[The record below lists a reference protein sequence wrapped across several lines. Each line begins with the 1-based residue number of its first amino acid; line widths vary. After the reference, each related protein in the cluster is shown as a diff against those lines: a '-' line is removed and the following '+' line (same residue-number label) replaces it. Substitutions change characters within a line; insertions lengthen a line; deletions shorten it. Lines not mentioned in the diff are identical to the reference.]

1 MAFAQSPAGDI
12 KNGHRLFDSVG
23 CFECHGYA
31 GQGAASTQAPPIART
46 ALSFDGFVAQHRR
59 PSGVMPPYEAV
70 VLSDRQL
77 ADIYAYLQTLPGP
90 VDPKTIT
97 LPR

>member
-1 MAFAQSPAGDI
+1 MP
-12 KNGHRLFDSVG
+12 
-23 CFECHGYA
+23 FE
-31 GQGAASTQAPPIART
+31 
-46 ALSFDGFVAQHRR
+46 GFVEQNRN

-90 VDPKTIT
+90 VDPKTIK